1 MCIYRWLFLDLNAY
15 FASVEQQENPALR
28 GKPVGVVP
36 VLADSS
42 VLIAASYEAKRFG
55 VNTLTRVGDAK
66 RMCPGIII
74 IKAGHS
80 NYVDYHNRIVQ
91 AVETVLPVDKVL
103 SIDEMRVRLLASE
116 AEPDKAR
123 EIALRIKAAIR
134 ERVGETL
141 SCSIGVSSNPF
152 LAKIGTEIEKPD
164 GLVLLPPEELES
176 RIGDWRLSQLPGIN
190 RRMSVRLNLS
200 GIYTIP
206 QLLAASE
213 RDLRIAFGSVI
224 GARWWHLLRGADLP
238 ELETK
243 RRSMSHEHVLPPAFR
258 TKQGS
263 YEVMLR
269 LVEKIS
275 ARLRGDASSARGI
288 SFHVRSQTEHWE
300 SQIRMAPTHDTLKMI
315 EILRERWHQNQ
326 IAEPNKVGVVLYDL
340 MYDNQTTLSLFE
352 QDNSGERLSLAV
364 DKMNMKYG
372 KHRVLPAGLVKAK
385 ETASEKIA
393 FQKTSLFSE
402 GLGDH
407 AAA

>member
-15 FASVEQQENPALR
+15 FASVEQQENPELR

-36 VLADSS
+36 VVADSS
-42 VLIAASYEAKRFG
+42 CLIAASYEAKRFG
-55 VNTLTRVGDAK
+55 VSTLTRVSDAK
-66 RMCPGIII
+66 RICPEIILV
-74 IKAGHS
+74 KAGHS
-80 NYVDYHNRIVQ
+80 NYVDYHNRIIQ
-91 AVETVLPVDKVL
+91 AVESVVPVDKVL
-103 SIDEMRVRLLASE
+103 SIDELRVRLLASE
-116 AEPDKAR
+116 AEPEKAR

-134 ERVGETL
+134 ERVGGAL

-164 GLVLLPPEELES
+164 GLVLLPPDELEAK
-176 RIGDWRLSQLPGIN
+176 IGHWRLSQLPGIN
-190 RRMSVRLNLS
+190 RRMNVRLNLA

-238 ELETK
+238 DLQTN
-243 RRSMSHEHVLPPAFR
+243 RRSMSHEHVLPPQFR

-275 ARLRGDASSARGI
+275 ARLRRENSCARGI
-288 SFHVRSQTEHWE
+288 SFLVRSQNQKWE
-300 SQIRMAPTHDTLKMI
+300 SQIRMSPTHDTLKMI
-315 EILRERWHQNQ
+315 EILRERWTQNP
-326 IAEPNKVGVVLYDL
+326 IEEPNKVAVVLYDL
-340 MYDNQTTLSLFE
+340 SYENQTTMSLFD
-352 QDNSGERLSLAV
+352 QDHSGEKLSHAV
-364 DKMNMKYG
+364 DKMNLKYG

-385 ETASEKIA
+385 HTADEKIA

-402 GLGDH
+402 GLGDN

>member
-1 MCIYRWLFLDLNAY
+1 MCVYRWLFLDLNAY
-15 FASVEQQENPALR
+15 FASVEQQENPELR

-36 VLADSS
+36 VEADSS

-55 VNTLTRVGDAK
+55 VTTLTRVGDAK
-66 RMCPGIII
+66 RMCPELILV
-74 IKAGHS
+74 KAGHS
-80 NYVDYHNRIVQ
+80 NYTEYHKRIIQ
-91 AVETVLPVDKVL
+91 AVETVVPVDKVL
-103 SIDEMRVRLLASE
+103 SIDELRVRLLASE
-116 AEPDKAR
+116 AEPEKTR

-134 ERVGETL
+134 ERVGEAL

-152 LAKIGTEIEKPD
+152 LAKIATEIEKPD
-164 GLVLLPPEELES
+164 GLVFLPPEELES
-176 RIGDWRLSQLPGIN
+176 RIGTWRLSQLPGIN
-190 RRMSVRLNLS
+190 RRMSVRLNLA

-206 QLLAASE
+206 QLLSASE
-213 RDLRIAFGSVI
+213 RELRIAFGGVI

-238 ELETK
+238 DLETN
-243 RRSMSHEHVLPPAFR
+243 RRTMSHEHVLPPEFR

-275 ARLRGDASSARGI
+275 ARLRRDASSARGI
-288 SFHVRSQTEHWE
+288 SFQVRSQNERWE
-300 SQIRMAPTHDTLKMI
+300 SQVRMAPTHDTLKMI
-315 EILRERWHQNQ
+315 EILRERWPQNNIQ
-326 IAEPNKVGVVLYDL
+326 NPNKVSVVLYDL
-340 MYDNQTTLSLFE
+340 MYDSQTTMSLFE
-352 QDNSGERLSLAV
+352 PDNSGERLSVAV
-364 DKMNMKYG
+364 DKMNAKYG

-393 FQKTSLFSE
+393 FQKTTLFSE